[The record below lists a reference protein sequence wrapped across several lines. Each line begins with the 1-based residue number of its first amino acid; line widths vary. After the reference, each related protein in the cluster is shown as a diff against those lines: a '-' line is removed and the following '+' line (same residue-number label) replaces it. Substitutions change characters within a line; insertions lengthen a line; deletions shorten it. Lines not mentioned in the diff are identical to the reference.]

1 MFGSLAP
8 VWTRYG
14 LHALWADAEG
24 GPKIVHAFMP
34 RDTKGYRIVETW
46 DTLGMRATRS
56 DDVVLDGAFV
66 PDRYI
71 ARIVPAGG
79 ADAFVLGDLR
89 LGADGLRQHLLR
101 HRAARARPRGAGG
114 QGARPRSR

>member
-14 LHALWADAEG
+14 RTALGRRRGRPEDRARLHAARRA
-24 GPKIVHAFMP
+24 
-34 RDTKGYRIVETW
+34 GYRIVETW
-46 DTLGMRATRS
+46 DTMGMRATRS
-56 DDVVLDGAFV
+56 DDTMLDGAFV

-79 ADAFVLGDLR
+79 ADPFVVACLPGR
-89 LGADGLRQHLLR
+89 
-101 HRAARARPRGAGG
+101 
-114 QGARPRSR
+114 